1 MAVGI
6 RPAREADIDS
16 IRTVAS
22 RAWHAGHAPIIGTR
36 TVEKFLDEYY
46 DADSFRSRI
55 EDEAVLLSVAED
67 PDAGVVGFAMATPGD
82 DDADYDLSQL
92 YVLPDRWGEGIGS
105 GLLDRI
111 ERRVETHGGERIR
124 LGVMAENERAIRF
137 YESAGY
143 EYEDEFHDDF
153 VDTTSRVYLKSL

>member
-1 MAVGI
+1 MAVDI

-92 YVLPDRWGEGIGS
+92 YVLPDRWGRGS
-105 GLLDRI
+105 GRGYW
-111 ERRVETHGGERIR
+111 TGSNGGSR
-124 LGVMAENERAIRF
+124 LTAASGSDSGSWPRTNERYGSTNRRDT
-137 YESAGY
+137 STRTSST
-143 EYEDEFHDDF
+143 
-153 VDTTSRVYLKSL
+153 TTSSTPRPACT